1 MTPAD
6 VITDGLRWYAQ
17 HEPRRAVDRAFAEVD
32 ARAARTA
39 RDAGDHPEAARR
51 LLLAIGRC
59 KGQPTALVRQLEE
72 VRDGE

>member
-39 RDAGDHPEAARR
+39 RDAGDHPEAARC
-51 LLLAIGRC
+51 LLLAIARC
-59 KGQPTALVRQLEE
+59 KGQPHALVRQLEE
-72 VRDGE
+72 VRDGR

>member
-17 HEPRRAVDRAFAEVD
+17 HEPRRAVDRAFAEID

-39 RDAGDHPEAARR
+39 RDAGDHPEAARC
-51 LLLAIGRC
+51 LLLAIARC
-59 KGQPTALVRQLEE
+59 KGQPHALVRQLEE
-72 VRDGE
+72 VRDGR